1 MVEDSPRSFSLSELL
16 GSVRRCL
23 DHSFPQRYWVRA
35 EVSDFRQAGQQGH
48 AYLELLEK
56 GARGEVV
63 ARVRGVIWA
72 QAYAEIQRRFVRS
85 GVGQLTSGM
94 SILALVGISFHEQ
107 YGLSLQITDIDPSY
121 SLGEIARLRLE
132 TIARLR
138 KEGLYD
144 MNKELPL
151 PCPLQRLAIISSA
164 TAAGYGDFMRQLHD
178 NSYGVQFYTALFT
191 AQMQGEHTT
200 ESVIAA
206 LDRID
211 RHREHF
217 DAVVIIRGGGA
228 VSELRAFDEY
238 RLCEVCAQY
247 PLPIISGIGHERDES
262 VLDLIAHTSLKTPTA
277 VAAFLIDTQVE
288 LVAHLQEMQRRLPEI
303 LQRLSLG
310 RGQYLQTLITR
321 LQLAP
326 REHLERELRRGERLQ
341 ARLQIGAR
349 AYLQSTRHTLRLQME
364 RIPSILRYR
373 VQEMRHGLSRLAS
386 TLPLLLTHRLER
398 ENTQLGHWEQA
409 IRLSHPDNILSR
421 GFSIISS
428 AGTIL
433 TSSSSVTTDMPLE
446 LRFHDG
452 IVHATAES
460 IQRAQQDKKS
470 TSRGS
475 SQPSRPVEDEREGAK

>member
-1 MVEDSPRSFSLSELL
+1 MEPETPRSFSLSELL

-23 DHSFPQRYWVRA
+23 EHSFPQSYWVRA
-35 EVSDFRQAGQQGH
+35 EVSDLRQSGLQGH

-56 GARGEVV
+56 GARGEIV

-72 QAYAEIQRRFVRS
+72 SVYAEIQRRFVRS
-85 GVGQLTSGM
+85 GIGQLSSGM
-94 SILALVGISFHEQ
+94 SILTLVRISFHEQ

-138 KEGLYD
+138 QEGLYD
-144 MNKELPL
+144 MNKGLPL
-151 PCPLQRLAIISSA
+151 PSPLQRLAIISSA
-164 TAAGYGDFMRQLHD
+164 TAAGYGDFVRQLHD
-178 NSYGVQFYTALFT
+178 NAYGVPFYTALFT

-200 ESVIAA
+200 ESVLAA

-277 VAAFLIDTQVE
+277 VAAFLIDSQVV
-288 LVAHLQEMQRRLPEI
+288 LLSQLQETQRRLPEL

-310 RGQYLQTLITR
+310 RGLALQGLITR

-326 REHLERELRRGERLQ
+326 REHLERELRLGERLR
-341 ARLQIGAR
+341 ARLQLGTQT
-349 AYLQSTRHTLRLQME
+349 YLQHARHTLGRQVE
-364 RIPSILRYR
+364 RIPSSLRYR
-373 VQEMRHGLSRLAS
+373 IQEMKHSLIRLTAP
-386 TLPLLLTHRLER
+386 LPLLLTHRLDRER
-398 ENTQLGHWEQA
+398 TQLSHWEQA
-409 IRLSHPDNILSR
+409 IRLSHPDNILRR
-421 GFSIISS
+421 GFSIVSS
-428 AGTIL
+428 HGAIL
-433 TSSSSVTTDMPLE
+433 TSSSSISVGQALE

-452 IVHATAES
+452 VVHTLAQS
-460 IQRAQQDKKS
+460 IQSEAYSGLGRVHEAGVADQE
-470 TSRGS
+470 T
-475 SQPSRPVEDEREGAK
+475 VEQ